1 MTIDTIAVVDWS
13 SGNDTGP
20 TPRKDAIWA
29 AAVVDGT
36 SEDPVYLRNRT
47 EAHNWLTS
55 LIEREHSA
63 NRRLMIGFDF
73 PFGYPT
79 GFAKAVTG
87 TDNPLRLWSWMAD
100 HLEDTP
106 KSNSRFDVAG
116 QLNAYFSG
124 TGPFWFNG
132 LKRDIPNLPRKGT
145 ARQGHG
151 MPDRRIAETRAAGTF
166 TCWQMGGAGA
176 VGGQVMTGIAA
187 LEHLRRA
194 FPDTIAVWPFERLDK
209 PVAFVEIWPSLID
222 PVVREVDDI
231 RDRAQ
236 VHLLALALAHI
247 PPTQLD
253 AMLCEGIPH
262 GEEGWILGLGHEALL
277 QACARRD

>member
-194 FPDTIAVWPFERLDK
+194 FPDTIAV
-209 PVAFVEIWPSLID
+209 AF
-222 PVVREVDDI
+222 R
-231 RDRAQ
+231 
-236 VHLLALALAHI
+236 
-247 PPTQLD
+247 T
-253 AMLCEGIPH
+253 
-262 GEEGWILGLGHEALL
+262 LG
-277 QACARRD
+277 QAGGFR